1 MSELEPEADP
11 SEWLWFIAT
20 LVAMTVIALV
30 VGFPR

>member
-11 SEWLWFIAT
+11 SVWMWFIAT
-20 LVAMTVIALV
+20 LVAMTVIAWV